1 MLLDLTSSDE
11 EELCI
16 SNSLDYDAPTDKDD
30 ACEEDI
36 LEKNATMM
44 GGSLACNL
52 AKLKKT
58 HSNKIQREDYHET
71 KSNKMTTKRKIK
83 LMLLFKITTRLSC
96 T

>member
-44 GGSLACNL
+44 GD
-52 AKLKKT
+52 
-58 HSNKIQREDYHET
+58 H
-71 KSNKMTTKRKIK
+71 
-83 LMLLFKITTRLSC
+83 LLVI
-96 T
+96 